1 MTHGPAISP
10 SAPAPIT
17 TSPTA
22 TACIRQV
29 YLSVNGI
36 ISMMASR
43 PTVSVI
49 TPAYNVAPYIGQCI
63 ESLQA
68 QTLSDWEMLI
78 VDDASADETPAVV
91 QGYLHDP
98 RIRYMR
104 NEQNLGPGATRN
116 RALD

>member
-1 MTHGPAISP
+1 
-10 SAPAPIT
+10 
-17 TSPTA
+17 
-22 TACIRQV
+22 
-29 YLSVNGI
+29 
-36 ISMMASR
+36 MMASR